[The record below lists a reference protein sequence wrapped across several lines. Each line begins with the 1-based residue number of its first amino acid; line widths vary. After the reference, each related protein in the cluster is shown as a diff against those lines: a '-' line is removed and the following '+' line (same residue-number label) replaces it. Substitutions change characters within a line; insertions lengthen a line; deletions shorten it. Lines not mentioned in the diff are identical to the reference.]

1 MASANRVSRSL
12 DLEVKVIDSET
23 RELGSALLWMPGL
36 SSFLP
41 FVCSY
46 LTAHLGRLNV
56 MKRVGVS
63 SNQIKEGL
71 WKEVW
76 KPGREWES
84 ALAALISQVPRLS
97 KAKVLLLLLVWGQ
110 PWSYCHGWQGFGCL
124 LAPDTLLKSQ
134 FESTSISQK
143 SNMTNTWDAI
153 VQ

>member
-46 LTAHLGRLNV
+46 LTAHLGCLNV

-84 ALAALISQVPRLS
+84 TLAALISQVPRLS
-97 KAKVLLLLLVWGQ
+97 KAKVLTRSASTPACVGTTMELLSW
-110 PWSYCHGWQGFGCL
+110 
-124 LAPDTLLKSQ
+124 LAGIWV
-134 FESTSISQK
+134 SIGPRYFIKK
-143 SNMTNTWDAI
+143 SN
-153 VQ
+153 